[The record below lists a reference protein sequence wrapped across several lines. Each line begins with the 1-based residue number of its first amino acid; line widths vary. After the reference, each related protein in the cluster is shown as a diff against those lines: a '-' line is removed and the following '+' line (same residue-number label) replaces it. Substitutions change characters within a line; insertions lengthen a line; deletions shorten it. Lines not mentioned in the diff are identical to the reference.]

1 MRSVTLNFANWL
13 EAIFSQSF
21 WHIFWHSFWHIFWQ
35 FSDISLDILSDIFSD
50 ISFDILSDISSDI
63 LSDILSDITF
73 DILSNI
79 SSDTL
84 SDISS
89 DISFDILSDIS
100 SDMLSDITF
109 DILCDISSDIFW
121 LSFWHSSW
129 HSFWHI
135 FWHSVWHIFWYF
147 LTFFLTYL
155 LTFCLTYFLT
165 YLLTFFLTY
174 LLTFFL
180 TYLLTW
186 LRLRSGA
193 EHWPPTIAVEVRR
206 GTLNS
211 HHRGWGPAR
220 NTELTE
226 SRHTEHWTHRIAD
239 GNEDDEE
246 KKEEKEEKKEEE
258 KTDIKSNDPHLT
270 GGESTEKKTGQ
281 QLHNCGRLNWT
292 ILLSQGT
299 MYCLRIR
306 QQQAQIGGIKM
317 KKTRHGHCTLEQ
329 APRQLQQELYGIEAS
344 KAQFDP
350 EDVVGSAASI
360 TTISLFMLPGIII
373 RGYGVCAP
381 GQNWTQPAPFLDKY
395 VVPARPGC
403 FISWSDL
410 GRYCMHTSRK
420 SPPPMM
426 HVLASYVGQEMGM

>member
-1 MRSVTLNFANWL
+1 MGNQQKKKLV
-13 EAIFSQSF
+13 
-21 WHIFWHSFWHIFWQ
+21 
-35 FSDISLDILSDIFSD
+35 
-50 ISFDILSDISSDI
+50 
-63 LSDILSDITF
+63 
-73 DILSNI
+73 
-79 SSDTL
+79 
-84 SDISS
+84 
-89 DISFDILSDIS
+89 
-100 SDMLSDITF
+100 
-109 DILCDISSDIFW
+109 
-121 LSFWHSSW
+121 
-129 HSFWHI
+129 
-135 FWHSVWHIFWYF
+135 
-147 LTFFLTYL
+147 
-155 LTFCLTYFLT
+155 
-165 YLLTFFLTY
+165 
-174 LLTFFL
+174 
-180 TYLLTW
+180 
-186 LRLRSGA
+186 
-193 EHWPPTIAVEVRR
+193 
-206 GTLNS
+206 NS
-211 HHRGWGPAR
+211 CTTVDAW
-220 NTELTE
+220 
-226 SRHTEHWTHRIAD
+226 TEH
-239 GNEDDEE
+239 
-246 KKEEKEEKKEEE
+246 
-258 KTDIKSNDPHLT
+258 
-270 GGESTEKKTGQ
+270 
-281 QLHNCGRLNWT
+281 NWT

-360 TTISLFMLPGIII
+360 TTISLFSFPKSAGSAFIIHMLPGIII